1 MLIKSVLSRLSG
13 AASFGRGKAQ
23 VDPAAR
29 TAVEALATGS
39 TPAAAPGSQLRD
51 ILAQY
56 DVTKISPQGF
66 SDLLQRLYQSG
77 LLADKDYQ
85 DLSMIRLDLDRDGV
99 SPNEQ
104 VNLVETY
111 TKKLKSLEQDS
122 KEMEEKLGTAGVRAM
137 DATLRRRLDWLQK
150 FAALHASPDAATINA
165 LA

>member
-1 MLIKSVLSRLSG
+1 MLIKSVLSRLSD
-13 AASFGRGKAQ
+13 AASFGRGKTP
-23 VDPAAR
+23 VDAAAR
-29 TAVEALATGS
+29 NAVEALATGS
-39 TPAAAPGSQLRD
+39 TPGAASGSQLRD

-56 DVTKISPQGF
+56 DVTNISPQKF
-66 SDLLQRLYQSG
+66 SDLLQRLHQSG

-85 DLSMIRLDLDRDGV
+85 ELSMIRLDLDRDGV

-122 KEMEEKLGTAGVRAM
+122 KEMEEKLGPAGVRAM

-150 FAALHASPDAATINA
+150 FSALHASPDTATINA